1 MRDTF
6 RAKKHYPPT
15 ILPTYTEM
23 VMAGIAGIQAKSLRV
38 LGIDPAAAGATGY
51 GLVEVT
57 GPRAQALRAGTFRM
71 PAGMAPATR
80 LHEIHK
86 KIAGLIEE
94 LAPDAV
100 AVESVFAALNLRS
113 ALVLAE
119 VRGVILLAAEQAAVP
134 VHSYSP
140 REVKLSVAGY
150 GNASKQQVQQ
160 MVKALLRLV
169 SAPEP
174 ADAADALAVALCH
187 AHISQ
192 ARARLGEA
200 VTAGRDGKAARA
212 AKVPL
217 AGRRQGRTIRGR
229 AQ

>member
-1 MRDTF
+1 M
-6 RAKKHYPPT
+6 
-15 ILPTYTEM
+15 
-23 VMAGIAGIQAKSLRV
+23 KSLRV

-57 GPRAQALRAGTFRM
+57 GPHAQAVRAGTFRM
-71 PAGMAPATR
+71 PTGMAPAAR
-80 LHEIHK
+80 LHGIHR

-94 LAPDAV
+94 FAPDAI

-169 SAPEP
+169 SPPEP
-174 ADAADALAVALCH
+174 VDAADALAVALCH
-187 AHISQ
+187 AHVSR

-200 VTAGRDGKAARA
+200 VTAGRHGKSAR
-212 AKVPL
+212 
-217 AGRRQGRTIRGR
+217 GRKGAVAERKQVRTIRGP